1 MQEETTVLGIPCV
14 TLRENTERPVTV
26 SEGSNYLIGTKTT
39 KILNIIDLILSG
51 KGKVSKIPE
60 LWDGGAGDRIISII
74 VEKYKDCIFYA

>member
-1 MQEETTVLGIPCV
+1 M
-14 TLRENTERPVTV
+14 

-51 KGKVSKIPE
+51 KGKESKIPE

>member
-1 MQEETTVLGIPCV
+1 M
-14 TLRENTERPVTV
+14 

-51 KGKVSKIPE
+51 KGKVLKIPE